1 VTGTKLLN
9 DAARLWR
16 FATELRRY
24 LEHPI
29 STAQAL
35 QIVRARMTAR
45 PEILLRMARSCIYDN
60 PRSPYLWLLQA
71 AGCDYGDLES
81 LVRHEGVEGAL
92 RTLAARGV
100 YLTIDEL
107 KARTLIRRGNAEFA
121 VREADFANP
130 VRAGHL
136 AARTGASRSPGS
148 PLYFDFENLADK
160 FAVHQALRLQAFGA
174 LDLPTALWLPIM
186 PGAGP
191 VSLLSHAK
199 AGQVPERWFSPV
211 ERRGFRP
218 SLVHRFGT
226 FAIVEAGRLSGV
238 RLPRPEYI
246 GLDEASRVAAWM
258 REAIGRAGGCTLF
271 TYASTA
277 VRACQAAVREGWD
290 LSGAIIKVTG
300 EPLTEAKH
308 AEIEACGATARPVYA
323 FMEAGTVAV
332 GCLRPASVDDCHLFA
347 DAFALI
353 AHARDIPRLEMSV
366 DAFLF
371 TALLDTSPKILF
383 NAENGDFG
391 LVESRACGCPLDR
404 EGCSPHVRQ
413 IRSFEKLTG
422 EGMSFL
428 GTEVIRIVEEVLP
441 ARFGGDSTRY
451 QFVEEEDAAGLTR
464 MTLRVSPAVGPV
476 DEAAA
481 VACVREALAR
491 GSDGS
496 RMMAAVWETAGTLRV
511 SRTEPSPTARGKI
524 LPLHI
529 AAGRE
534 GPARK
539 TRA

>member
-1 VTGTKLLN
+1 VTGTLMKK
-9 DAARLWR
+9 AARVWR
-16 FATELRRY
+16 FAADLRGY
-24 LEHPI
+24 LKHPI
-29 STAQAL
+29 GTDQAL
-35 QIVRARMTAR
+35 QIVRTRMADR
-45 PEILLRMARSCIYDN
+45 HELLLRMARSCIYGT
-60 PRSPYLWLLQA
+60 PHSPYLWLLRT
-71 AGCDYGDLES
+71 AGCEYGDLES
-81 LVRHEGVEGAL
+81 LVRREGVEGAL
-92 RTLAARGV
+92 QTLSTRGV

-107 KARTLIRRGNAEFA
+107 KAREVIRRGNAEFA
-121 VREADFANP
+121 VHESDFANP
-130 VRAGHL
+130 IRSGHL

-148 PLYFDFENLADK
+148 PLYYDFENLADTW
-160 FAVHQALRLQAFGA
+160 AVHQALRLQVFGA
-174 LDLPTALWLPIM
+174 RGLPTALWLPIM

-199 AGQVPERWFSPV
+199 TGQVPERWFSPV

-226 FAIVEAGRLSGV
+226 FAIVEAGRLGGV
-238 RLPRPEYI
+238 RLPRPEYV

-258 REAIGRAGGCTLF
+258 REAIGRAGGCTLLA
-271 TYASTA
+271 YASAA
-277 VRACQAAVREGWD
+277 VRACQAAEREGWD
-290 LSGAIIKVTG
+290 LSGAIVKVTG
-300 EPLTEAKH
+300 EPLTEAKR
-308 AEIEACGATARPVYA
+308 AEIEACGATARPLYG

-332 GCLRPASVDDCHLFA
+332 GCLSPASVDDCHLFA

-353 AHARDIPRLEMSV
+353 AHARDIPRLGMSV

-371 TALLDTSPKILF
+371 TSLLDTSPKILF

-464 MTLRVSPAVGPV
+464 MTLRVSPSVGQV

-511 SRTEPSPTARGKI
+511 SRTEPSSTARGKI

-534 GPARK
+534 APARK
-539 TRA
+539 SRA